1 MQNSFVTLLVTIAV
15 LGGLIFVHELGHYL
29 VAKLLGVKVLR
40 FSIGF
45 GPPIFSFQ
53 RGDTEYRIAWV
64 PLGGYVKMAGADPT
78 EEVAPEDRGRS
89 LLEQPPGRRLL
100 ISLAGPVMNLVLPLA
115 LFAGLFWS
123 RNGDPVPAAIVGA
136 VTPGSPAE
144 AAGLRPDDRF
154 VAVTGPDGERRVI
167 RDFEDLVE
175 KVAPHPGQPLAVEIE
190 RAGQLLPPITV
201 RTTSDVQ
208 NDGLETVRQGKLGVI
223 GDYLPAQVAP
233 VAPGA
238 AGPLQPFDL
247 VVAAGG
253 APVKHERDLSRALA
267 AAECRPIDLEVLRER
282 PRKLPGVILADY
294 TRERLAG
301 VPTCVDG
308 KPSFRLANPWVVAM
322 IAAVEPGGPAD
333 RAGLRRGDV
342 VTALNGKPVRNAPE
356 LERLVGEELA
366 SFQPGTLTLADGRTL
381 PIVAEKVTV
390 QHPVTKKERT
400 LPTLR
405 VHASGEWVV
414 DRSALDVPTTP
425 LQRGVAEILA
435 LSTKT
440 TVGLVRGMMIG
451 IQKLLTREIASSE
464 VSSVIGIVRETG
476 RAVERGLYGFI
487 VFVALLSVNLGVMN
501 LLPIPVLDG
510 GNIVQAMVE
519 VVTRRPLSLRMR
531 EIANMVG
538 LFLIVSLM
546 LLAFKNDIVKLFQPD
561 PPRVEAIR
569 R

>member
-1 MQNSFVTLLVTIAV
+1 MQSSFNLLVTILV
-15 LGGLIFVHELGHYL
+15 LGGLIFVHELGHYV

-45 GPPIFSFQ
+45 GPPVFSFQ
-53 RGDTEYRIAWV
+53 RGETEYRIAWV

-78 EEVAPEDRGRS
+78 EEVAPEDRGRG
-89 LLEQPPGRRLL
+89 LLEQAPGRRLL
-100 ISLAGPVMNLVLPLA
+100 ISFAGPAMNLVLPVA

-154 VAVTGPDGERRVI
+154 VAVTGPDGARRVV

-175 KVAPHPGQPLAVEIE
+175 KVAPHPGQPLTVEIE

-208 NDGLETVRQGKLGVI
+208 DDGLEAVRQGRLGVI

-253 APVKHERDLSRALA
+253 APVKNERDLSRALA
-267 AAECRPIDLEVLRER
+267 AARCGPIDLEVLRER
-282 PRKLPGVILADY
+282 PRTLPGVVLADY
-294 TRERLAG
+294 SRERLAG

-308 KPSFRLANPWVVAM
+308 TPSLRLASPWAVAM

-342 VTALNGKPVRNAPE
+342 VVALNGKPVRNAPE
-356 LERLVGEELA
+356 LERLVREELA

-381 PIVAEKVTV
+381 PIQAEKVTV
-390 QHPVTKKERT
+390 RHPVTKKERT

-405 VHASGEWVV
+405 VHAGGEWIV
-414 DRSALDVPTTP
+414 DRKALDVPTTP
-425 LQRGVAEILA
+425 LQRSVTEVLA
-435 LSTKT
+435 LSTRT

-476 RAVERGLYGFI
+476 KAVERGIYGLI

-510 GNIVQAMVE
+510 GNIVQALVE

-531 EIANMVG
+531 EVANMVG

-546 LLAFKNDIVKLFQPD
+546 LLAFKNDIVKLFQPE
-561 PPRVEAIR
+561 PPSASDLQR
-569 R
+569 